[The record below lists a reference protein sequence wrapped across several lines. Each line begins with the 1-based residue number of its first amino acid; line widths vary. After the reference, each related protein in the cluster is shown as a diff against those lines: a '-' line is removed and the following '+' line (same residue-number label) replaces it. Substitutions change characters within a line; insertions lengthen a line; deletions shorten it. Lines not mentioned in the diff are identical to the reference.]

1 MTAKENTCILMMLV
15 CVFCIGGC
23 DSNGLHWPGSKQKSV
38 ADIEPIPVEQKKE
51 ALMKRINKKFDDAEA
66 HYELG
71 QVYQSEGLWTQ
82 AEREYKYAINYD
94 PLHREAQAGRVK
106 VLMLMGDSEEAQ
118 VSAEHYIDA
127 ASVTAEGSLR
137 LAMGFQEQGLYDL
150 AMRCYRQALNLA
162 PNSAKIHRQIGFYYL
177 AKDNKEMAKEYLIR
191 SFQLNAYQE
200 DVGLALG
207 RLGVVVKVPEKTE
220 SGKKLDKMLE

>member
-1 MTAKENTCILMMLV
+1 MTARKNIIIAIVLLF
-15 CVFCIGGC
+15 VFCVGGC
-23 DSNGLHWPGSKQKSV
+23 DSNGLQWPGSKQKSV
-38 ADIEPIPVEQKKE
+38 EDIEPIPVEQKKE

-71 QVYQSEGLWTQ
+71 KVYQSEGLWPQ
-82 AEREYKYAINYD
+82 AEREYKYAINYE

-106 VLMLMGDSEEAQ
+106 VLMLMGDSEQAQ

-127 ASVTAEGSLR
+127 ASVTAAGSLR
-137 LAMGFQEQGLYDL
+137 LAMGFQEQGLDEL

-162 PNSAKIHRQIGFYYL
+162 PNSAKVHRQIGFYYL

-220 SGKKLDKMLE
+220 SGEKLDKMFE